1 MLSGVLDAPTG
12 ATQMSD
18 TKLMALLVIAV
29 CIGWMGGVM
38 CERMWGDGE

>member
-1 MLSGVLDAPTG
+1 
-12 ATQMSD
+12 MSD
-18 TKLMALLVIAV
+18 IRTMALLVIAV